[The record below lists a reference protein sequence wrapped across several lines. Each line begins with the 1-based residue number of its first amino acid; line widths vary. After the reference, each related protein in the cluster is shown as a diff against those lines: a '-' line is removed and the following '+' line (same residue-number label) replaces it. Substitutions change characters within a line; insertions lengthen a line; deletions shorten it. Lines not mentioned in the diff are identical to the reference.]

1 MKDNYKQIGYF
12 ILLIFFIIVL
22 FFTVISFNYM
32 DNSEPIPSYLIVFVQ
47 YHTFFMFFIAI
58 FGIIFG
64 SVTQIITT
72 KKIES
77 DKKKL
82 EILLHHFNNS
92 LTKDEKKIID
102 YLIKNN
108 GSSIQYE
115 LTKLENMNKLK
126 VSRLLIEMENKHFI
140 SKEKIGKINKIF
152 LNKDLYGVIQVN
164 N

>member
-1 MKDNYKQIGYF
+1 MKEGFKQIGY
-12 ILLIFFIIVL
+12 ITLLIFFIGIL
-22 FFTVISFNYM
+22 FLTVISFNYM
-32 DNSEPIPSYLIVFVQ
+32 GNSEDIPLYLFVFVK

-64 SVTQIITT
+64 SVTQIITS

-82 EILLHHFNNS
+82 EILLKHFNNS
-92 LTKDEKKIID
+92 ITKDEKKVMD

-108 GSSIQYE
+108 GSSTQYE

-126 VSRLLIEMENKHFI
+126 VSRLLIEMETKQFI
-140 SKEKIGKINKIF
+140 SKNKIGKINKIF
-152 LNKDLYGVIQVN
+152 LDKELSSIIIKN
-164 N
+164 

>member
-1 MKDNYKQIGYF
+1 MKEGFKQIGY
-12 ILLIFFIIVL
+12 ITLLIFFIGIL
-22 FFTVISFNYM
+22 FLTVISFNYM
-32 DNSEPIPSYLIVFVQ
+32 GTSENVPLYLFIFVK

-64 SVTQIITT
+64 SVTQIITS

-82 EILLHHFNNS
+82 EIILKHFNNS
-92 LTKDEKKIID
+92 ITKDEKKILE

-108 GSSIQYE
+108 GSSTQYE

-126 VSRLLIEMENKHFI
+126 VSRLLIEMEAKQFI
-140 SKEKIGKINKIF
+140 SKNKIGKINKIF
-152 LNKDLYGVIQVN
+152 LDKELYEILLK
-164 N
+164 

>member
-1 MKDNYKQIGYF
+1 MKEGFKQIGY
-12 ILLIFFIIVL
+12 ITLLIFFIGIL
-22 FFTVISFNYM
+22 FLTVISFNYM
-32 DNSEPIPSYLIVFVQ
+32 GNSEDIPLYLFVFVK

-64 SVTQIITT
+64 SVTQIITS

-82 EILLHHFNNS
+82 EILLKHFNNS
-92 LTKDEKKIID
+92 ITKDEKKIMD

-108 GSSIQYE
+108 GSSTQYE

-126 VSRLLIEMENKHFI
+126 VSRLLIEMETKQFI
-140 SKEKIGKINKIF
+140 SKNKIGKINKIF
-152 LNKDLYGVIQVN
+152 LDKELSSIIIKN
-164 N
+164 